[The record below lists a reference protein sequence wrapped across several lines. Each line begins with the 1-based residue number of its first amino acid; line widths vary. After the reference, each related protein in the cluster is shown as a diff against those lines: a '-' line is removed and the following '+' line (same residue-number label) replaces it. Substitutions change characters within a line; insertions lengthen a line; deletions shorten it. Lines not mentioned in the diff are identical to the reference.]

1 LTFLF
6 NFALEYAIRKVQQ
19 NEGLELKG
27 HHQILAY
34 ADDVNILGEN
44 VNTIKKNTEALL
56 QDSREVGVEVNTE
69 NYVHVCLT
77 TKIQDKTTVY

>member
-6 NFALEYAIRKVQQ
+6 NFALVYADRKVQQ
-19 NEGLELKG
+19 NEELELKG

-44 VNTIKKNTEALL
+44 INNIKRKTEALL
-56 QDSREVGVEVNTE
+56 QNSREVGVEVNTE
-69 NYVHVCLT
+69 N
-77 TKIQDKTTVY
+77 